1 MRCCVC
7 QREREGERDDTVQ
20 MVMFVFTCAW
30 GVGETGRGW
39 NSPEKTIDVLCVDI
53 IIKSVAARIDRL
65 LPEHPLGRYRQV
77 YTK

>member
-1 MRCCVC
+1 MLCVSKGEGG
-7 QREREGERDDTVQ
+7 RERRHSTDGHVC
-20 MVMFVFTCAW
+20 VYLC
-30 GVGETGRGW
+30 VGGGGNRARMEQPR
-39 NSPEKTIDVLCVDI
+39 KDHRRRLCVDI

>member
-39 NSPEKTIDVLCVDI
+39 NSPEKTIDVACVWI
-53 IIKSVAARIDRL
+53 L
-65 LPEHPLGRYRQV
+65 
-77 YTK
+77 